1 MAADGGGRNSPYTA
15 ALLRYLEEPGL
26 EVRFMFAGV
35 RDEVLRTTGGKQKPF
50 TYGSLSSKHVYLAG
64 KGPSLPDEGSV
75 DETPPPPP
83 SGDAAR
89 AFEAAERL
97 NTVAA
102 YRIVVEG
109 FPGSI
114 YAKLAQAWIDK
125 HEREP
130 LVVAGGDAED
140 DAPPPPPPPPT
151 PGPEAVEQGLELSS
165 EAKRLVQMGL
175 AAGHSPGA
183 ADGVFGPRTRGAL
196 RAWQEA
202 KGLEGTGYL
211 TREQSEGLAGLGRE
225 EAQRLRVAAEQRA
238 REEAERRE
246 REAEARR
253 LAAAERV
260 RKAREAEERRK
271 RARKPGDTFRDCPGC
286 PEMVV
291 VPEGRFRMGSTSGD
305 ADERPVHEVTVGYR
319 LAVGV
324 YEVTFGEW
332 DACVSDGGCG
342 GYRPDDEGW
351 GRGRRPVMN
360 VSWKDAQ
367 AYVRWLSRK
376 TGEAYR
382 LLSESEWEYVARAGT
397 KTARYWWGDEIGRN
411 RASCDGCGSRWD
423 GKRTAPVG
431 SFPASPFGLYDVH
444 GNAGEWVEDCWNG
457 SYDGAPRD
465 GSAWSSGDCD
475 DRVLRGGS
483 WVNPPWDLRSASRDR
498 FPTILGGDSYG
509 FRVARTLTP

>member
-102 YRIVVEG
+102 YRILVEG

-140 DAPPPPPPPPT
+140 DATPPPPPPPT

-175 AAGHSPGA
+175 AAAGHSPGA

-271 RARKPGDTFRDCPGC
+271 RARKPGDTFEDCPEC

-291 VPEGRFRMGSTSGD
+291 VPGGQLGRPF
-305 ADERPVHEVTVGYR
+305 
-319 LAVGV
+319 AVGV
-324 YEVTFGEW
+324 YEVTFEEW
-332 DACVSDGGCG
+332 DACVSGGGCRR
-342 GYRPDDEGW
+342 YRPDDEGW
-351 GRGRRPVMN
+351 GRGRRPVIN
-360 VSWKDAQ
+360 VSWNDAQ
-367 AYVRWLSRK
+367 AYVRWLSRE

-382 LLSESEWEYVARAGT
+382 LLSEAEWEYVARAGT
-397 KTARYWWGDEIGRN
+397 TTRYWWGRWIGRS
-411 RASCDGCGSRWD
+411 RANCDGCGSRWD
-423 GKRTAPVG
+423 GRQTAPVG
-431 SFPASPFGLYDVH
+431 SFSANPFGLHDVH
-444 GNAGEWVEDCWNG
+444 GNVVEWVEDCYEG
-457 SYDGAPRD
+457 VCGR
-465 GSAWSSGDCD
+465 
-475 DRVLRGGS
+475 RVLRGGS
-483 WVNPPWDLRSASRDR
+483 WFNVPWGLRSAGRYAYAPGHRGDR
-498 FPTILGGDSYG
+498 SG

>member
-102 YRIVVEG
+102 YRILVEG

-140 DAPPPPPPPPT
+140 DATPPPPPPPT

-175 AAGHSPGA
+175 AAAGHSPGA
-183 ADGVFGPRTRGAL
+183 ADGVFGPRTRRAL

-202 KGLEGTGYL
+202 KGLEGTG
-211 TREQSEGLAGLGRE
+211 S
-225 EAQRLRVAAEQRA
+225 
-238 REEAERRE
+238 
-246 REAEARR
+246 
-253 LAAAERV
+253 
-260 RKAREAEERRK
+260 
-271 RARKPGDTFRDCPGC
+271 
-286 PEMVV
+286 
-291 VPEGRFRMGSTSGD
+291 
-305 ADERPVHEVTVGYR
+305 
-319 LAVGV
+319 
-324 YEVTFGEW
+324 
-332 DACVSDGGCG
+332 
-342 GYRPDDEGW
+342 
-351 GRGRRPVMN
+351 
-360 VSWKDAQ
+360 
-367 AYVRWLSRK
+367 
-376 TGEAYR
+376 
-382 LLSESEWEYVARAGT
+382 
-397 KTARYWWGDEIGRN
+397 
-411 RASCDGCGSRWD
+411 
-423 GKRTAPVG
+423 
-431 SFPASPFGLYDVH
+431 
-444 GNAGEWVEDCWNG
+444 
-457 SYDGAPRD
+457 
-465 GSAWSSGDCD
+465 
-475 DRVLRGGS
+475 
-483 WVNPPWDLRSASRDR
+483 
-498 FPTILGGDSYG
+498 
-509 FRVARTLTP
+509 